1 MSEFVT
7 IYEDS
12 FKLQARPF
20 LAAAHVDRYFPASII
35 ENARQSLCRAV
46 DRGTGAGLIIGP
58 AGTGKTL
65 LCHMLAHE
73 FGERFAVALL
83 ANGRLSTR
91 HALLQAMLYEL
102 RLPYRGLDEGES
114 RLALLDAL
122 EPKPDGIEGLLL
134 IVDEAHALPGKLLE
148 EIRLLT
154 NLVRAGEPRV
164 RVVLA
169 GAPRLDERF
178 ASPALSAFSQRIAA
192 RCYLEPLDSTE
203 TAAYVRAQ
211 IECVGGD
218 AALLFTDDALRA
230 VYRATDGVPRLIN
243 QVCDHALILADLA
256 GLDQLSGET
265 IDEAWAD
272 LQQLPGPWTQ
282 KPPAEQSEIVEFG
295 SLDEAGDDTHPS
307 AIPFP
312 ATESRELHVAHPDQQ
327 FESIAEQLPNVP
339 CSFHPAPAESEVDL
353 DFPEFGDPFSE
364 EFAQE
369 EVVLERYGSPCDW
382 FASVP
387 KVRSWEGRQL
397 GNLIEPA
404 AERRIEI
411 GPAKLTSPPAAQQSQ
426 PKPKLSATP
435 RASDATSGTPSPPQD
450 APLRIRTSLEP
461 TAADSDAPELIVI
474 EEEWPAAATLTNVTQ
489 ARKLEYRQLFSRLR
503 RG

>member
-1 MSEFVT
+1 VT

-20 LAAAHVDRYFPASII
+20 LAAPLTGRYFPASLI
-35 ENARQSLCRAV
+35 ESARQSLSRAIN
-46 DRGTGAGLIIGP
+46 RGTGAGLIIGP

-65 LCHMLAHE
+65 LCHMLAYE
-73 FGERFAVALL
+73 FRERFAIVLL

-91 HALLQAMLYEL
+91 HALLQAILYEL

-122 EPKPDGIEGLLL
+122 EPQPDGIEGLLL
-134 IVDEAHALPGKLLE
+134 IVDEAHALPAKLLE

-154 NLVRAGEPRV
+154 NLVRAGQPRV

-169 GAPRLDERF
+169 GASRLEERF
-178 ASPALSAFSQRIAA
+178 ASPALSAFSQRVAA
-192 RCYLEPLDSTE
+192 RCYLEPLDSAE

-211 IECVGGD
+211 IECVGGEPD
-218 AALLFTDDALRA
+218 RLLTDDALRA

-256 GLDQLSGET
+256 GLERLTAET

-272 LQQLPGPWTQ
+272 LQQLPGPWAP
-282 KPPAEQSEIVEFG
+282 KPTGEQNEIVEFG
-295 SLDEAGDDTHPS
+295 FLDDADDALPS

-312 ATESRELHVAHPDQQ
+312 AAESRELQ
-327 FESIAEQLPNVP
+327 IAEPEQPFDSTAKPIAKIERSLECESVQ
-339 CSFHPAPAESEVDL
+339 SEVDL
-353 DFPEFGDPFSE
+353 EFPEFGDPFSE

-369 EVVLERYGSPCDW
+369 EVVLERYGSPCAW
-382 FASVP
+382 FASAP
-387 KVRSWEGRQL
+387 KVRGWEGRQL
-397 GNLIEPA
+397 GNLMEPA
-404 AERRIEI
+404 KHRIESAAPKPAPHAA
-411 GPAKLTSPPAAQQSQ
+411 GPQSQAGSKLTPISRGSE
-426 PKPKLSATP
+426 ATP
-435 RASDATSGTPSPPQD
+435 GLASPQSD

-461 TAADSDAPELIVI
+461 NETDSDAAELIVV
-474 EEEWPAAATLTNVTQ
+474 EDQWPGQPTLTNVVQ
-489 ARKLEYRQLFSRLR
+489 ARKVEYRQLFSRLR

>member
-1 MSEFVT
+1 MT

-20 LAAAHVDRYFPASII
+20 LAAPQIEHYFPASII
-35 ENARQSLCRAV
+35 ENARQSLSRAIA
-46 DRGTGAGLIIGP
+46 RGTGAGLIIGP

-65 LCHMLAHE
+65 LCHMLGYE
-73 FGERFAVALL
+73 FRERFAVALL

-91 HALLQAMLYEL
+91 HALLQAILYEL

-122 EPKPDGIEGLLL
+122 EPRPDGIDGLLL

-154 NLVRAGEPRV
+154 NLVRAGQPRV

-192 RCYLEPLDSTE
+192 RCYLEPLDSVE

-218 AALLFTDDALRA
+218 AARLLTDDALRA

-256 GLDQLSGET
+256 GLEQLTSET

-282 KPPAEQSEIVEFG
+282 KAAGEPSEIVEFG
-295 SLDEAGDDTHPS
+295 SLGDADDDAHPS

-312 ATESRELHVAHPDQQ
+312 VAESRELQVAEPDQP
-327 FESIAEQLPNVP
+327 FDSTVKQLPNIDR
-339 CSFHPAPAESEVDL
+339 SFEPAPVPSEVDL
-353 DFPEFGDPFSE
+353 EFPEFGDPFSE

-369 EVVLERYGSPCDW
+369 EIVLERYGSPGDC

-397 GNLIEPA
+397 GNLMEPA
-404 AERRIEI
+404 AEHRIEFA
-411 GPAKLTSPPAAQQSQ
+411 PAKPAPHPAGQQSQ
-426 PKPKLSATP
+426 PSPKLPAVSRGSAVK
-435 RASDATSGTPSPPQD
+435 SGTASAAPD

-461 TAADSDAPELIVI
+461 SEADSDAPELIVV
-474 EEEWPAAATLTNVTQ
+474 EDQWPAQATLTKVAQ
-489 ARKLEYRQLFSRLR
+489 ARKLEYGQLFSRLR

>member
-1 MSEFVT
+1 VT

-20 LAAAHVDRYFPASII
+20 LAAPQTDRYFPASLI
-35 ENARQSLCRAV
+35 ENARQSLSRAIE
-46 DRGTGAGLIIGP
+46 RGTGAGLIIGP

-65 LCHMLAHE
+65 LCHMLAYE
-73 FGERFAVALL
+73 FRERFAIALL

-91 HALLQAMLYEL
+91 HALLQGILYEL

-122 EPKPDGIEGLLL
+122 EPQPDGIEGLLL

-154 NLVRAGEPRV
+154 NLVRAGQARV

-169 GAPRLDERF
+169 GAPRLEERF
-178 ASPALSAFSQRIAA
+178 ASPALSAFSQRVAA

-211 IECVGGD
+211 IECVGGEPD
-218 AALLFTDDALRA
+218 RLLTDDALRA

-256 GLDQLSGET
+256 GLAQLTAET

-272 LQQLPGPWTQ
+272 LQQLPGPWAP
-282 KPPAEQSEIVEFG
+282 KPTSEPSEIVEFG
-295 SLDEAGDDTHPS
+295 SLDDADDALPS

-312 ATESRELHVAHPDQQ
+312 AAESRELQ
-327 FESIAEQLPNVP
+327 IAEPEQPFDSTASPSPEIERSVECEP
-339 CSFHPAPAESEVDL
+339 VQSEVDL
-353 DFPEFGDPFSE
+353 EFPEFGDPFSE

-369 EVVLERYGSPCDW
+369 EVVLERYGSPCAW
-382 FASVP
+382 FASAP
-387 KVRSWEGRQL
+387 KVRGWEGRQL
-397 GNLIEPA
+397 GNLMQPA
-404 AERRIEI
+404 AKHRIEI
-411 GPAKLTSPPAAQQSQ
+411 AAPKPAPHVADPQSQPGAKLTPISRGSE
-426 PKPKLSATP
+426 
-435 RASDATSGTPSPPQD
+435 ATSRPASPLSD
-450 APLRIRTSLEP
+450 APLRIQTSIEP
-461 TAADSDAPELIVI
+461 TETDSDAAELIVVDDQRSAR
-474 EEEWPAAATLTNVTQ
+474 PTLTNALQ
-489 ARKLEYRQLFSRLR
+489 ARKIEYRQLFSRLR